1 MKLGKEVDHVN
12 SPCWTQS
19 CRTQFRNVLKLTEGG
34 GQAAPPWLL
43 DLQVVKSCSMLL
55 LQPMSQALLGTYWR
69 ETVYRG
75 GRNVPLWVRLQVG
88 QFSETIFMHQYILVI
103 WVHSAVE
110 TCQTYRALQ
119 QESLPKCDQCKLPL
133 QGIKSQASSS
143 FPHLWIYVLF
153 CKPHFTPFRSGS
165 VSSGSKTSSGLLFV
179 FPLWKRFEKQHIMV
193 KPSWPLL
200 FSSGL
205 GQNFL
210 EAKGKPFCIECYS
223 NEKAE
228 KCNGCRMPI
237 VPIAEGEQQV
247 NFLNL
252 KEMGCTITI
261 KMGRGSG

>member
-12 SPCWTQS
+12 SPCWTQP

-43 DLQVVKSCSMLL
+43 DLQVVKKLSNVVVATHVTGSAWHLL
-55 LQPMSQALLGTYWR
+55 KGNCLQRREERSFVSQTSGRPIQWNHFKAPVLAL
-69 ETVYRG
+69 
-75 GRNVPLWVRLQVG
+75 
-88 QFSETIFMHQYILVI
+88 

-110 TCQTYRALQ
+110 TCQTSRALQ